1 MARFRKPYLKK
12 SHACWYV
19 NIDGKNIRLSPDKD
33 EAHELYHQLMQERKK
48 AARFVEP
55 DKPVPTSL
63 GSILDQFLA
72 SGFKG
77 KATAT
82 ARWYSDKLTPFV
94 GHYGREFLCPD
105 LKPFHVDQWIAA
117 HPDWSAGTARNLW
130 RAVQRLCRW
139 GYRKGLVP
147 ELAVLHQE
155 KPRGGKREV
164 IISPEQYAEL
174 YGFIRNDEFRAIV
187 TISWETGARPQE
199 LMAAKVRHLDVEN
212 KRLVFP
218 PQESKD
224 KDRPRVIYLTDVA
237 FDLIR
242 PKIVN
247 GPEDYLLK
255 NSEGRPWTP
264 DASLC
269 AFDALHK
276 RMKKAGIKTRKCCLY
291 HFRHSWLDRMLK
303 KGVDVLTC
311 AILMGHRDPS
321 MIARTYQ
328 HLSQSPD
335 HLRAALNKRAAG

>member
-1 MARFRKPYLKK
+1 MRRREPFFKK
-12 SHACWYV
+12 SHNAWYV
-19 NIDGKNIRLSPDKD
+19 ELDRKQIRLAET
-33 EAHELYHQLMQERKK
+33 EAEAFEKFHELMAARKK
-48 AARFVEP
+48 AEKFVTPGEP
-55 DKPVPTSL
+55 APVTL
-63 GSILDQFLA
+63 GDLLDQFLA

-77 KATAT
+77 RAAQTKS
-82 ARWYSDKLTPFV
+82 WYTDKLTPFV
-94 GHYGREFLCPD
+94 THYGREFSVPD

-117 HPDWSAGTARNLW
+117 HPDWSSGTARNLW

-139 GYRKGLVP
+139 GHRKGLIP

-155 KPRGGKREV
+155 KPKAGRREV
-164 IISPEQYAEL
+164 VISPEQYAEL
-174 YGFIRNDEFRAIV
+174 SGFIRNDEFRAIV
-187 TISWETGARPQE
+187 TLSWETGARPQE
-199 LMAAKVRHLDVEN
+199 LMAAKVRHLDAGN

-224 KDRPRVIYLTDVA
+224 KDRPRVIYLTDAA

-242 PKIVN
+242 PKSGAIS
-247 GPEDYLLK
+247 EDYLLK

-269 AFDALHK
+269 AFAALHK
-276 RMKKAGIKTRKCCLY
+276 RMKKAGVDAHKYCLY

-303 KGVDVLTC
+303 KGTDVLTC

-335 HLRAALNKRAAG
+335 YLRAALNKAVG